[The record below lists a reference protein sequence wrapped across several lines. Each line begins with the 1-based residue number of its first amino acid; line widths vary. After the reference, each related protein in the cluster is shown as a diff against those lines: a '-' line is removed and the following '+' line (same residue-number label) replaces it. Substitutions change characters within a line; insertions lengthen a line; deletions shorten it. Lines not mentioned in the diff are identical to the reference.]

1 MLRTIVTSASLV
13 VALATGAIAQSDSG
27 SVIGTDDLLNV
38 LVLEWDPIIGEV
50 KPWLEVSGEYRVR
63 SDGTIA
69 VPFAGRIQ
77 GEGRSADEIASDIV
91 SALRER
97 LALTDPPDVTVELT
111 AQRPVIV
118 TGDVRTPGSFDF
130 SPGML
135 AIEAV
140 GLAGGTGSL
149 LPDQDGYLRELT
161 NLRTSLQ
168 ILQDQELRLLA
179 RQARLQAELD
189 GQTTMEPAAGL
200 SDAPDWAAI
209 IALEEQIMR
218 VRADRLTRE
227 LGALNDQSALFAAE
241 IQALDQKTVS
251 LTQQRELANE
261 AAENAN
267 SLVDRGLV
275 AGQRLFETQNTLAT
289 IETQLLDVSTATL
302 RARQNLASADRE
314 RISIQDLRKA
324 EILESL
330 QDVDARLQDA
340 RNQISGTLATIQAI
354 QTGQPL
360 EIMGEPAVT
369 ILRRAGASLERIEDA
384 AMLPLRPGDMV
395 EVRQPIQFTANVASG
410 TLPEAEVPA
419 EAPRPTAVETDDIA
433 GVDQLSAEPA
443 GVIEE
448 AFDLSAG
455 EPTAAGLSSG
465 RQPAAARA
473 TVEPQPEA
481 EPAPAAQ
488 AAEQPTPVV
497 PAPAEDT
504 AEPPM
509 RPVSRSDALN

>member
-1 MLRTIVTSASLV
+1 MEAAAS
-13 VALATGAIAQSDSG
+13 
-27 SVIGTDDLLNV
+27 
-38 LVLEWDPIIGEV
+38 
-50 KPWLEVSGEYRVR
+50 
-63 SDGTIA
+63 
-69 VPFAGRIQ
+69 
-77 GEGRSADEIASDIV
+77 
-91 SALRER
+91 
-97 LALTDPPDVTVELT
+97 
-111 AQRPVIV
+111 
-118 TGDVRTPGSFDF
+118 
-130 SPGML
+130 
-135 AIEAV
+135 
-140 GLAGGTGSL
+140 
-149 LPDQDGYLRELT
+149 
-161 NLRTSLQ
+161 
-168 ILQDQELRLLA
+168 
-179 RQARLQAELD
+179 
-189 GQTTMEPAAGL
+189 L

-360 EIMGEPAVT
+360 EIMGEPAIT

-395 EVRQPIQFTANVASG
+395 EVRQPIQFTANVAAT
-410 TLPEAEVPA
+410 TLPEAEAPA
-419 EAPRPTAVETDDIA
+419 EAPEPTAIDTDEIA
-433 GVDQLSAEPA
+433 GVDQLSAGPA
-443 GVIEE
+443 ELLEE
-448 AFDLSAG
+448 ASDVSARQ
-455 EPTAAGLSSG
+455 PTAAGLSSG
-465 RQPAAARA
+465 RQPAAARDP
-473 TVEPQPEA
+473 VEPQPEPVSAPDAQGA
-481 EPAPAAQ
+481 E
-488 AAEQPTPVV
+488 ELTPEV
-497 PAPAEDT
+497 PAPT
-504 AEPPM
+504 ANTGEPPL
-509 RPVSRSDALN
+509 RPVSRSDVLN

>member
-1 MLRTIVTSASLV
+1 MLRTIVTSAGLV
-13 VALATGAIAQSDSG
+13 VALATGAIAQSESG

-38 LVLEWDPIIGEV
+38 LVLEWDPILGEV

-77 GEGRSADEIASDIV
+77 GDGRSADEIASDIV

-118 TGDVRTPGSFDF
+118 TGDVRTPGPFDF

-149 LPDQDGYLRELT
+149 VLDQEGYLRELT
-161 NLRTSLQ
+161 SLRTSLQ
-168 ILQDQELRLLA
+168 VLQDQELRLLA

-200 SDAPDWAAI
+200 SEAPDWAAV

-218 VRADRLTRE
+218 IRADRLTRE

-251 LTQQRELANE
+251 LTEQRELANE

-314 RISIQDLRKA
+314 RISIQDLRKS

-330 QDVDARLQDA
+330 QEVDSRLQDA
-340 RNQISGTLATIQAI
+340 RNQIHGTLATIQAI

-360 EIMGEPAVT
+360 EVMGEPAVT
-369 ILRRAGASLERIEDA
+369 ILRRAGDSLERIEDA

-395 EVRQPIQFTANVASG
+395 EVRQPIQFTANVATG
-410 TLPEAEVPA
+410 TLPEEEVPA
-419 EAPRPTAVETDDIA
+419 EVPQPTTIVTDEIA
-433 GVDQLSAEPA
+433 GVDQLS
-443 GVIEE
+443 
-448 AFDLSAG
+448 
-455 EPTAAGLSSG
+455 TAAGLSSG
-465 RQPAAARA
+465 RQAEVARDPL
-473 TVEPQPEA
+473 EPQREA
-481 EPAPAAQ
+481 ETTSSRQAAEEPILSEPAPT
-488 AAEQPTPVV
+488 E
-497 PAPAEDT
+497 AEDT
-504 AEPPM
+504 PEPPL
-509 RPVSRSDALN
+509 RPVGRPASLN